1 MPDLFGRSLS
11 REELLRR
18 VGDMRQVAGV
28 RLAELADG
36 PERGVRVADVYTG
49 SGFAFT
55 VLLDRGMD
63 IGAATYNGRALAWQ
77 AQPGTPAPTFYEP
90 QGLGWLRTFH
100 GGLVATCGLTQVGAP
115 CEDQGESL
123 GLHGRVGHIPAR
135 HVYADAS
142 WEGDRYVIRVQG
154 KMRETRVFGEDLL
167 LTRRI
172 SAWLGESRLRIE
184 DTVENIGHLP
194 APHMMLY
201 HCNFGWPLIDEG
213 AELIAPSLH
222 VRPRDAVAEPG
233 LGRHARFEAPQPG
246 YAEQVFFHE
255 MRADEDGYVTVV
267 LANRALDGGRGFG
280 AYVRYRQAELPR
292 FVEWK
297 QMGAGTYVV
306 GLEPAN
312 CLVMGRASERA
323 RGTLVTLAPGERR
336 EYRLEI
342 GVLPD
347 NEAIDAIVRRI
358 PPKEE

>member
-1 MPDLFGRSLS
+1 MPNLFGRSLS
-11 REELLRR
+11 REELLQR

-49 SGFAFT
+49 SGFSFT

-77 AQPGTPAPTFYEP
+77 AQPGTPAPSFYEP

-115 CEDQGESL
+115 CEDQGEAL
-123 GLHGRVGHIPAR
+123 GLHGRIGHIPAR
-135 HVYADAS
+135 HVYADAG
-142 WEGDRYVIRVQG
+142 WDGDEYVIWVQG
-154 KMRETRVFGEDLL
+154 KMRETVIFGEDLL

-172 SAWLGESRLRIE
+172 SARMGESRLFIE

-194 APHMMLY
+194 TPHMMLY

-213 AELIAPSLH
+213 TELIVPSTT
-222 VRPRDAVAEPG
+222 VTPRDAVAEPG
-233 LGRHARFEAPQPG
+233 LDQHHRFETPQPG
-246 YAEQVFFHE
+246 YAEQVFFHNA
-255 MRADEDGYVTVV
+255 RADADGYVTAV
-267 LANRALDGGRGFG
+267 LANRTLDDGRGFG
-280 AYVRYRQAELPR
+280 AYIRYRQAELPQLI
-292 FVEWK
+292 EWK

-306 GLEPAN
+306 GVEPAN
-312 CLVMGRASERA
+312 CLVMGRAAERE
-323 RGTLVTLAPGERR
+323 RGTLVILEPGEKR
-336 EYRLEI
+336 EYRVEI

-347 NEAIDAIVRRI
+347 NDAIDALTSQIRSLL
-358 PPKEE
+358 